1 MTLGVALAAAAAAIG
16 VLAAWE
22 AIAGVESTRVA
33 GAISR
38 AVVPL
43 RRAGRE
49 GRDPTSLE
57 RRRLGILAV
66 ATLAAAGWLV
76 AGPFAGL
83 ALGAAGPWL
92 ALTAVR
98 ARRRRFVAGVQSAA
112 PLVART
118 LADALA
124 GGHSVRGAIA
134 QAAGGGLSGPAAV
147 ELAAAGRALALGEP
161 TELVLDRFQQ
171 RAGGGPYDTIVAAIL
186 LQRDAGGDLA
196 GLLRSVAQTLEE
208 TVRLESDARS
218 ATAQAR
224 FTGLLVAGLPA
235 GAAVL
240 SELASPGYLGRL
252 ADSPLTLF
260 LFGCAVLLQLMAVV
274 AIRRFGRVGS

>member
-1 MTLGVALAAAAAAIG
+1 VTLAVPLAAAAAVIG

-22 AIAGVESTRVA
+22 AIAGVERTRLAAVLEQAVA
-33 GAISR
+33 
-38 AVVPL
+38 PL

-49 GRDPTSLE
+49 GRAPTAPE

-76 AGPFAGL
+76 AGPIAGL
-83 ALGAAGPWL
+83 AFGAAGPWL
-92 ALTAVR
+92 VFTVVR
-98 ARRRRFVAGVQSAA
+98 ARRRRFVAEVQGAA

-147 ELAAAGRALALGEP
+147 ELAAAGRALALGAP
-161 TELVLDRFQQ
+161 TELVFERLQQ

-196 GLLRSVAQTLEE
+196 GLLRSVAETLEE
-208 TVRLESDARS
+208 TVRLEADARS

-235 GAAVL
+235 GTAVL
-240 SELASPGYLGRL
+240 AELASPGYLGRL
-252 ADSPLTLF
+252 AGSPVSMWLF
-260 LFGCAVLLQLMAVV
+260 ATAVLLQLVAVV
-274 AIRRFGRVGS
+274 AIRRFGRVGT